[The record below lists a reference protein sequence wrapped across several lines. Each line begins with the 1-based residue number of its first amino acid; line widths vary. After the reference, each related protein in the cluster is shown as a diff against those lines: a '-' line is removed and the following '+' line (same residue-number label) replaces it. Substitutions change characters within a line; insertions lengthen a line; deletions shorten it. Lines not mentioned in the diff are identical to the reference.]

1 MGIDLDSVVMH
12 KTDICI
18 SFFHCNHNDLRTLR
32 SLFSILNSLKLV
44 IFPALLD
51 NRNVSPYLDVECM
64 VGASIHSLLY
74 RPVYSQSISKL
85 VKFHFFNPDSE
96 PHLYFLNL
104 LRTDF
109 VTCCI
114 GFPFGKRKNQ
124 VPFFNY
130 ILQMPEVIESFN
142 CYCNLPFPSFKGTI
156 CDSHSFFAPFISI
169 SPSVSSLAFFSISSS
184 NSPSNSPSMSSPAS
198 SPNSSSASSSLP
210 SGSFS
215 TCVVSYSLPSSSV
228 PLPFLAGLW
237 LFKSDSPGGTIMATW
252 SGDAICFTK
261 RGSPSS
267 SAYILYIF
275 FEISFWLKVPGVT
288 SRI

>member
-142 CYCNLPFPSFKGTI
+142 CYCNLPSGFLFNFPFKLPLKFSFNVFSGFV
-156 CDSHSFFAPFISI
+156 SEFFFSFLLAALRFVFYLRCFVFSPFKL
-169 SPSVSSLAFFSISSS
+169 SSLTFPF
-184 NSPSNSPSMSSPAS
+184 
-198 SPNSSSASSSLP
+198 
-210 SGSFS
+210 G
-215 TCVVSYSLPSSSV
+215 
-228 PLPFLAGLW
+228 PLAL
-237 LFKSDSPGGTIMATW
+237 
-252 SGDAICFTK
+252 
-261 RGSPSS
+261 
-267 SAYILYIF
+267 
-275 FEISFWLKVPGVT
+275 
-288 SRI
+288 